1 MPHDLVESK
10 DGVFV
15 GDVGSRLVFKFTSE
29 SKLSRDWLLGPVCV
43 CVSHGHTHTRWAIGR
58 RTLSCVF
65 ADRFSASVLLQSH
78 IVLSRKEE
86 LMFKNLNVRQE
97 QTGGGHASQ

>member
-43 CVSHGHTHTRWAIGR
+43 CVSQGHTHSLGHRSENAE
-58 RTLSCVF
+58 LCVC
-65 ADRFSASVLLQSH
+65 
-78 IVLSRKEE
+78 
-86 LMFKNLNVRQE
+86 
-97 QTGGGHASQ
+97 